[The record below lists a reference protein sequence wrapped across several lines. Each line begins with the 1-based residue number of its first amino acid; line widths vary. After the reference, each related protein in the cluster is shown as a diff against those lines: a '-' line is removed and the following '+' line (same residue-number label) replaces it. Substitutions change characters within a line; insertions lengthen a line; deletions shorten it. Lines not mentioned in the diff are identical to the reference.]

1 MPKLKHLF
9 EPFTVKSLTIRNRI
23 VMPGMLLR
31 YSDQNGMATQRLT
44 DFYVA
49 RAKGGVGLI
58 VAEAAYILPEAKF
71 RPNQFGIYSDELIPK
86 IREMLDEIHKYGAK
100 VALQLHHAGRR
111 LAESHLPGTKPVGAS
126 KMPCKFSGLYPRVLA
141 KDGIAEIVEGYAAA
155 AERGKRAGFDAV
167 EIHGAHGYIIN
178 QFLSPFTNKRTDEYG
193 GTPERRA
200 RFAVEIVEAIRARV
214 GDDYPIFMRMNG
226 DDHVPGGITI
236 EEARVHADLLAKAG
250 VDVLNVSAG
259 IIESL
264 HWQIPVM
271 RLPDCCLAD
280 LSEDIKKRV
289 NIPIMAV
296 GKIRTAEQAE
306 EVLASGKADLVAMAR
321 AFLADPDWP
330 NKAAKG
336 EFDKI
341 RPCISCNM
349 GCIDKNISRFPGVT
363 CTVNPEV
370 GKETLLSIG
379 NAKSGKK
386 VLIAG
391 GGPAGMEAARVAAQR
406 GHKVFLYEKE
416 SQLGG
421 QARYAALAAHKEGM
435 QTLLDYQQRE
445 AGQYGIEIQLGKAV
459 DLSVVEEI
467 KPDVVI
473 IATGA
478 TPILPQIPGIN
489 LPNVFQ
495 AQEILESPEKAGSKV
510 VVIGG
515 GLVGL
520 ETAETLAEQGKDVT
534 VLEMLPQIGADL
546 GYTSNLAIFES
557 LEKLGVKIETGTKVT
572 QISDKAV
579 SATKGES
586 AKEYSADTVILA
598 VGSKPNST
606 LIDELNGKVK
616 VLPIGDCVQPRKV
629 IEAIHDGYLFARN
642 I

>member
-9 EPFTVKSLTIRNRI
+9 EPFTVRNLTIKNRI
-23 VMPGMLLR
+23 AMPGMLLR
-31 YSDQNGMATQRLT
+31 YSDQNGMATRRLT

-58 VAEAAYILPEAKF
+58 IAEAAYILPEAKF
-71 RPNQFGIYSDELIPK
+71 RPNQYGFYADELIPATS
-86 IREMLDEIHKYGAK
+86 RMLDEIHEHGAK

-111 LAESHLPGTKPVGAS
+111 LSESHLPGTKPVGAS
-126 KMPCKFSGLYPRVLA
+126 KMPCKFSGLYPRVLE
-141 KDGIAEIVEGYAAA
+141 KDGIEEMIEAYAAA

-167 EIHGAHGYIIN
+167 DVHGAHGYIIN

-200 RFAVEIVEAIRARV
+200 RFAVEIVKAVRARV
-214 GDDYPIFMRMNG
+214 GDDYPILMRLNG

-236 EEARVHADLLAKAG
+236 EEARVHAEMVVEAG
-250 VDVLNVSAG
+250 VDVLNITAG

-271 RLPDCCLAD
+271 RHPDCCLVD
-280 LSEDIKKRV
+280 LAEDIKKRV

-306 EVLASGKADLVAMAR
+306 EILASGKADLVAMAR
-321 AFLADPDWP
+321 AFLADPEWP

-349 GCIDKNISRFPGVT
+349 GCIDKNISRYPGVT

-379 NAKSGKK
+379 TARAKKR

-391 GGPAGMEAARVAAQR
+391 GGPAGMEAARVAAIR
-406 GHKVFLYEKE
+406 GHEVHLYEKE
-416 SQLGG
+416 SELGG
-421 QARYAALAAHKEGM
+421 QARYAALAVHKEGM
-435 QTLLDYQQRE
+435 KIMLEYQKRE
-445 AGQYGIEIQLGKAV
+445 VENCGVKVVLGKAV
-459 DLSVVEEI
+459 DLSVVEEV
-467 KPDVVI
+467 KPDVVM

-478 TPILPQIPGIN
+478 TPISPPIPGAE
-489 LPNVFQ
+489 LPHVFQ
-495 AQEILESPEKAGSKV
+495 AQEILQNPEKAGSRV
-510 VVIGG
+510 VVVGG

-520 ETAETLAEQGKDVT
+520 ETAETLAEQGKEVV
-534 VLEMLPQIGADL
+534 VLEMLHQIGADL
-546 GYTSNLAIFES
+546 GYTSNLAVFES
-557 LEKLGVKIETGTKVT
+557 LDKLGVKVETSTRVTRIADGT
-572 QISDKAV
+572 V
-579 SATKGES
+579 SAVQGE
-586 AKEYSADTVILA
+586 APKEYAADTVVLA
-598 VGSKPNST
+598 VGSRSNGA
-606 LIDELNGKVK
+606 LIDALNGKIK
-616 VLPIGDCVQPRKV
+616 VRPIGDCVQPRKA